1 MIAMY
6 LKISNC
12 PRNDYKY
19 YKKKKT
25 VNISQMMLYIHFK
38 LFQCELDMLYVT

>member
-19 YKKKKT
+19 FKKNPVK
-25 VNISQMMLYIHFK
+25 ISQMMLYIHFK